1 MTRPT
6 EASRLTQPRIAIALC
21 LVVLVL
27 VGAGTALLWE
37 GLLGTTRTQLDVARD
52 LGGVDRLVV
61 QLGNGSATDKAAT
74 QAEVVDVIASMTA
87 RPGSEA
93 LRPALSQLQVAA
105 AGVDAGQGLV
115 AYLDARANVGSLV
128 LASASSAEAQRLTV
142 LVSAAGLATVLGL
155 GLVVVVVAGVRRS
168 RRPGTEPAL
177 PAAEIGTYDRVS
189 LARDLDAAAKR
200 ATSSGSSLACVMVDV
215 DHFSAYTQT
224 QGGAAGELLL
234 GEIADI
240 VRDAVRSKD
249 TAYRWDETTFVLTL
263 PDTDC
268 GAATRLA
275 ERLRESIVRALLKEG
290 VTISAGVAGIPSSAT
305 DADDL
310 LAAVGSALADA
321 QRQGRNQVRRA
332 AVPVDELEAARDNV
346 GRH

>member
-142 LVSAAGLATVLGL
+142 LVSAAALATVLGL

-168 RRPGTEPAL
+168 RRPGIEPAVQ
-177 PAAEIGTYDRVS
+177 AA
-189 LARDLDAAAKR
+189 
-200 ATSSGSSLACVMVDV
+200 
-215 DHFSAYTQT
+215 
-224 QGGAAGELLL
+224 
-234 GEIADI
+234 
-240 VRDAVRSKD
+240 
-249 TAYRWDETTFVLTL
+249 
-263 PDTDC
+263 
-268 GAATRLA
+268 
-275 ERLRESIVRALLKEG
+275 
-290 VTISAGVAGIPSSAT
+290 
-305 DADDL
+305 
-310 LAAVGSALADA
+310 
-321 QRQGRNQVRRA
+321 
-332 AVPVDELEAARDNV
+332 
-346 GRH
+346 